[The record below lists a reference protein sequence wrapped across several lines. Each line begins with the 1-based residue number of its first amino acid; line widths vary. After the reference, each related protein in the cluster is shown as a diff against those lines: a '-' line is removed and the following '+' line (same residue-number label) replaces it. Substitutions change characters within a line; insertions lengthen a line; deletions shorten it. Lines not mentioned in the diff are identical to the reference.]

1 MKFVILDNTGWTMHF
16 HALQSI
22 SRAAETA
29 SAMSRRASERL
40 VRWTLRSSSLLL
52 HFFVH
57 TPLHP
62 YTFERSCA
70 TTRHVRRYKFF
81 SHSSEIPVRSTD
93 AKTRCTIV
101 HVRCHILS
109 IAETT
114 TPACRGR
121 RALPNGDRCAMHAN
135 QNVSQ
140 SSPPAVAATGAG
152 AVDAATGWRADV
164 AIAVRFAGASRP
176 SRAVAGA
183 GVAADTAAG
192 AAGIARGA

>member
-16 HALQSI
+16 YALQSI

-29 SAMSRRASERL
+29 SAVSRRASEHL
-40 VRWTLRSSSLLL
+40 VRWTLRSSSRRL

-57 TPLHP
+57 TPPHP

-70 TTRHVRRYKFF
+70 MTRDARRYKFF
-81 SHSSEIPVRSTD
+81 SHPRRYPYAARRQKYD
-93 AKTRCTIV
+93 ARRYPIV

-109 IAETT
+109 VAETT

-121 RALPNGDRCAMHAN
+121 RALPNGDRCARHAN

-140 SSPPAVAATGAG
+140 SSPPAVAATGAD
-152 AVDAATGWRADV
+152 AVTGLRADG
-164 AIAVRFAGASRP
+164 AIAVRFAGASRS
-176 SRAVAGA
+176 SRAGA
-183 GVAADTAAG
+183 GADVAVDTG
-192 AAGIARGA
+192 AGIARGA